1 MKLRGIEFGSV
12 WGQSG
17 VQNFF
22 GEGYPFHKFWK
33 PFGLDFSG
41 MTFVAKTT
49 TVHSRVGNM
58 PLGKDG
64 VTPIEWLPKCVV
76 VKPIWGVALNA
87 VGLSGPGLEKLLD
100 TGHWQKRRLPFMV
113 SYMSVADTADER
125 LKETKAF
132 VDLLK
137 PRLSEFCSS
146 FAVQRNRSCPNV
158 GLKPVP
164 EKDFVNEV
172 WEDLGILSELGV
184 PIVDKFS
191 ITTSPETVLLTAR
204 HPAVDAVCVSNTIPW
219 GKLPDQIDWEG
230 LFGTKESPLK
240 KYGGGG
246 LSGWPLLSLTA
257 DWVKK
262 ARALGLDKPIAAGG
276 GIMNPADVD
285 VLYEAGANA
294 ICVGSVAML
303 RPWRVK
309 IIIERGRY
317 SS

>member
-33 PFGLDFSG
+33 PFGLDFLG

-49 TVHSRVGNM
+49 TVSPRVGNM

-64 VTPIEWLPKCVV
+64 VTPVEWLPKCVV
-76 VKPIWGVALNA
+76 VKPIQGVALNA
-87 VGLSGPGLEKLLD
+87 VGLSGPGLEKLLNA
-100 TGHWQKRRLPFMV
+100 GHWQKRRLPFMI
-113 SYMSVADTADER
+113 SYMSVADTADGR
-125 LKETKAF
+125 IKETREF
-132 VDLLK
+132 VKILK
-137 PRLSEFCSS
+137 PRLGEFRSP

-164 EKDFVNEV
+164 EEDFVKEA
-172 WEDLGILSELGV
+172 WQDLEILSALGV

-191 ITTSPETVLLTAR
+191 ITTPPETVLLIAR
-204 HPAVDAVCVSNTIPW
+204 HSALDAVCVSNTIPW
-219 GKLPDQIDWEG
+219 GKLPERIDWQG
-230 LFGTKESPLK
+230 LFGTTESPLK

-246 LSGWPLLSLTA
+246 LSGWPLLALTA

-262 ARALGLDKPIAAGG
+262 ARSLGLDKPIAAGG
-276 GIMNPADVD
+276 GILKPSDVD
-285 VLYEAGANA
+285 VLYEAGATA

-309 IIIERGRY
+309 SIIERGR
-317 SS
+317 SSS

>member
-49 TVHSRVGNM
+49 TVHPRIGNM

-64 VTPIEWLPKCVV
+64 ATPIEWLPKCVV
-76 VKPIWGVALNA
+76 VKPIQGVALNA

-100 TGHWQKRRLPFMV
+100 TGHWQKRRLPFMI

-137 PRLSEFCSS
+137 PRLSEFRSP

-158 GLKPVP
+158 GLKQVS
-164 EKDFVNEV
+164 EENFVKEA
-172 WEDLGILSELGV
+172 WEDLDILADLNV
-184 PIVDKFS
+184 PIVDKYS
-191 ITTSPETVLLTAR
+191 VTTSPETVLLIAR
-204 HPAVDAVCVSNTIPW
+204 HPAVDGICVSNTIPW
-219 GKLPDQIDWEG
+219 GKLPDKIDWDG
-230 LFGTKESPLK
+230 LFGTKESPLQK
-240 KYGGGG
+240 FGGGG

-262 ARALGLDKPIAAGG
+262 ARAIGLDKPIAAGG
-276 GIMNPADVD
+276 GILKPADVD

-294 ICVGSVAML
+294 VCVGSVAML
-303 RPWRVK
+303 RPWRVAR
-309 IIIERGRY
+309 IIERGR
-317 SS
+317 SSC